1 MSVDKA
7 TAEAYAAVLADL
19 EAQRLKIEEAI
30 ATVKAIQ
37 SGSQIPTASA
47 PPEMFASKPSDSS
60 LKIALDEFHT
70 LTVSQAIRKYLGMRN
85 RKPATTAEIVEALTA
100 GGQSG
105 SDGSNFTVVVNNT
118 LNRMQAP
125 DGGISK
131 VRRGVWGLKE
141 WYDSKP
147 KE

>member
-1 MSVDKA
+1 MSVDRA

-19 EAQRLKIEEAI
+19 EAQRIKIEEAI
-30 ATVKAIQ
+30 ATVKAVQ
-37 SGSQIPTASA
+37 AGSKIPTGVA
-47 PPEMFASKPSDSS
+47 PAESPPVFIGAPI
-60 LKIALDEFHT
+60 KIALDAFHT
-70 LTVSQAIRKYLGMRN
+70 LTVSQAIKKYLGMRD
-85 RKPATTAEIVEALTA
+85 RTPATTAEIVEALTA

-105 SDGSNFTVVVNNT
+105 ADGSNFTVVVNNT

-141 WYDSKP
+141 WYESKP